1 MKSNWNIMITVHS
14 ELGFTSFWTKR
25 VTTKKEAVGL
35 KSTPSSTT
43 EIFSFPHGKDKC
55 LLGCLVI

>member
-1 MKSNWNIMITVHS
+1 MITVHS

-35 KSTPSSTT
+35 KSTP